1 MVSVGIKEL
10 KAKLSSYI
18 DIAME
23 GEQVIITEH
32 GREVAV
38 IIPISKERRAISSLV
53 NAGMAHWSGGKPKG
67 LAGIKITGRPL
78 SETILEERG

>member
-1 MVSVGIKEL
+1 MVTAGVKEV
-10 KAKLSSYI
+10 KAKLSAYL
-18 DIAME
+18 DKVQK

-38 IIPISKERRAISSLV
+38 IVPISKERKAVRSLIE
-53 NAGMAHWSGGKPKG
+53 AGKAHWSGGKPRG
-67 LAGIKITGRPL
+67 LAGMKLKGKPL